1 MQLVEILLPLSDNQ
15 GQRFDAQKYVHV
27 REELTHRFGG
37 ITAFTRAPAQGISH
51 ASGEVV
57 DDDSVVFE
65 VMADTLDREWSGAY
79 RQSH

>member
-1 MQLVEILLPLSDNQ
+1 
-15 GQRFDAQKYVHV
+15 VHV